1 MKKIVVFTGAGVSA
15 DSGLATF
22 RDADGLWAE
31 YRIEDVCTPEAL
43 ARNRALVVEFYNR
56 RRREML
62 DAGPNA
68 GHRAIAAL
76 EERFEVEVITQ
87 NVDDLHERAG
97 STRVLHLHGE
107 LTCLRSER
115 DAELIVP
122 LDGWEQPLDARA
134 PDGALLRPHIV
145 FFGEAVPMFD
155 RAARIAAE
163 ADIMVVVGTSL
174 AVYPAASLV
183 RYVRP
188 EIPIFVVD
196 PGRPDTSW
204 IRNPLTFIHKRAADG
219 VPELAAMLQKT
230 YVQRC
235 AAVRNERIV
244 LPLCPGKSVANM
256 TLFTFIEILGT
267 LAFAISGIRLASAKR
282 FDWFGAYVVG
292 FTTAI
297 GGGTVR
303 DLMLSLTPFWM
314 LDSTYLFVTAGA
326 LLIVIVSGP
335 YLIRF
340 NNTFFIF
347 DAIGLGLFTVVGIE
361 KTLAAGFPLWVGIIM
376 GTITGAAGGVLRD
389 ILINEEPLI
398 FRKEIYALACVFGG
412 VVFGL
417 CQWAGLGAGTTEVA
431 TALSVIAARVV
442 AVHFGLKLPILK

>member
-1 MKKIVVFTGAGVSA
+1 
-15 DSGLATF
+15 
-22 RDADGLWAE
+22 
-31 YRIEDVCTPEAL
+31 
-43 ARNRALVVEFYNR
+43 
-56 RRREML
+56 
-62 DAGPNA
+62 
-68 GHRAIAAL
+68 
-76 EERFEVEVITQ
+76 
-87 NVDDLHERAG
+87 
-97 STRVLHLHGE
+97 
-107 LTCLRSER
+107 
-115 DAELIVP
+115 
-122 LDGWEQPLDARA
+122 
-134 PDGALLRPHIV
+134 
-145 FFGEAVPMFD
+145 
-155 RAARIAAE
+155 
-163 ADIMVVVGTSL
+163 
-174 AVYPAASLV
+174 
-183 RYVRP
+183 
-188 EIPIFVVD
+188 
-196 PGRPDTSW
+196 
-204 IRNPLTFIHKRAADG
+204 
-219 VPELAAMLQKT
+219 
-230 YVQRC
+230 
-235 AAVRNERIV
+235 
-244 LPLCPGKSVANM
+244 M

-417 CQWAGLGAGTTEVA
+417 CQWAGLGARTTEVA

>member
-1 MKKIVVFTGAGVSA
+1 
-15 DSGLATF
+15 
-22 RDADGLWAE
+22 
-31 YRIEDVCTPEAL
+31 
-43 ARNRALVVEFYNR
+43 
-56 RRREML
+56 
-62 DAGPNA
+62 
-68 GHRAIAAL
+68 
-76 EERFEVEVITQ
+76 
-87 NVDDLHERAG
+87 
-97 STRVLHLHGE
+97 
-107 LTCLRSER
+107 
-115 DAELIVP
+115 
-122 LDGWEQPLDARA
+122 
-134 PDGALLRPHIV
+134 
-145 FFGEAVPMFD
+145 
-155 RAARIAAE
+155 
-163 ADIMVVVGTSL
+163 
-174 AVYPAASLV
+174 
-183 RYVRP
+183 
-188 EIPIFVVD
+188 
-196 PGRPDTSW
+196 
-204 IRNPLTFIHKRAADG
+204 
-219 VPELAAMLQKT
+219 
-230 YVQRC
+230 
-235 AAVRNERIV
+235 
-244 LPLCPGKSVANM
+244 M

-398 FRKEIYALACVFGG
+398 SEEIYALACVFGG